1 MTRAQKIPVKK
12 PHKSKVQVNKK
23 REDIKLLVMY
33 SKIPQTQIPHH
44 MTTSQLNFNKIQI
57 ISFRKTVDN
66 CRRNL
71 RTDSSKK
78 FNKSELK

>member
-1 MTRAQKIPVKK
+1 MAGAQKIPVKK
-12 PHKSKVQVNKK
+12 PHKSKVLVSKK

-33 SKIPQTQIPHH
+33 SKIPQTQIPHQ
-44 MTTSQLNFNKIQI
+44 MTTSQLNFNKTQI

-71 RTDSSKK
+71 RTGSSKK